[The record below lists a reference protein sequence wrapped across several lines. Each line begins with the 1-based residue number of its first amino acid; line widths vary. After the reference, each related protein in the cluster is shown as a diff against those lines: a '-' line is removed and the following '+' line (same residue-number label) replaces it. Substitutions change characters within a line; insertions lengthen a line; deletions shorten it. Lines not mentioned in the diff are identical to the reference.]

1 MGDNVVSGGE
11 AFDWEAAEDITALSE
26 GELRAWLEEL
36 TQEERAVSYR
46 RGILQGRI
54 EVIRA
59 QLVRRGAVALCPEE
73 LVRALLDERGRS

>member
-1 MGDNVVSGGE
+1 M
-11 AFDWEAAEDITALSE
+11 
-26 GELRAWLEEL
+26 EEL

-73 LVRALLDERGRS
+73 LVRALLDEGGRS

>member
-11 AFDWEAAEDITALSE
+11 AFDWEAAEDITALCE
-26 GELRAWLEEL
+26 EELRARLEEL

-73 LVRALLDERGRS
+73 LVRALLDEGGRS

>member
-1 MGDNVVSGGE
+1 MGVNVVSGGE

-26 GELRAWLEEL
+26 GELRARLEEL

-73 LVRALLDERGRS
+73 LVRALLDEGGRA

>member
-1 MGDNVVSGGE
+1 MGDNVVSGEE

-54 EVIRA
+54 DVIRA
-59 QLVRRGAVALCPEE
+59 QLVCRGAVALSPEE
-73 LVRALLDERGRS
+73 LVRALLDEGGRS

>member
-11 AFDWEAAEDITALSE
+11 AFDWETTEDMTALCE
-26 GELRAWLEEL
+26 
-36 TQEERAVSYR
+36 EERAVSYR

-73 LVRALLDERGRS
+73 LVRALLDEGGRS

>member
-11 AFDWEAAEDITALSE
+11 AFDWESAEDITALSE
-26 GELRAWLEEL
+26 GELRARLEEL

-73 LVRALLDERGRS
+73 LVRALLDEGGRS